1 MRTLLPTLARR
12 ADLQVC
18 LSLALLITLPG
29 AAAEAQPARLG
40 NGTVTTQALAGS
52 LDQAIERA
60 RAAATDARW
69 IGFEIATV
77 PGDRWMCDS
86 NEWTRQQPPAT
97 SARLEPADSAYVF
110 VRLEANRIDRV
121 RLFSPGCAIDAA
133 DRPATWLTGV
143 SPAES
148 ARTLAALSRGTE
160 RRVADGALAALSMHA
175 APAALTSLI
184 DMARS
189 GPTPHARGQALFWLS
204 QRAGAQAVGAIDDA
218 VARDPDTDVKKRAV
232 FALSQLPPDDG
243 VPRLI
248 QVARSHSN
256 TAVRK
261 QAMFWLG
268 QSKDPRALAFFESVL
283 LK

>member
-1 MRTLLPTLARR
+1 MPDMTPSRR
-12 ADLQVC
+12 AGLQAC
-18 LSLALLITLPG
+18 LGLALLAVVANVATG
-29 AAAEAQPARLG
+29 QPARLG
-40 NGTVTTQALAGS
+40 NGAVTPQALTGA
-52 LDQAIERA
+52 LDQAIERT
-60 RAAATDARW
+60 RASATDPRW

-86 NEWTRQQPPAT
+86 NEWTRRQPPAT
-97 SARLEPADSAYVF
+97 SARLEPDTTAYVF
-110 VRLEANRIDRV
+110 LRFETGRIDKV
-121 RLFSPGCAIDAA
+121 RLFSPGCAIDAGG
-133 DRPATWLTGV
+133 RPVTWLTGV
-143 SPAES
+143 TPAES
-148 ARTLAALSRGTE
+148 VRTLTGLARGTE
-160 RRVADGALAALSMHA
+160 RRAVDGALAALSMHA
-175 APAALTSLI
+175 APAALAATI
-184 DMARS
+184 DLARS

-232 FALSQLPPDDG
+232 FALSQLPADQG

-248 QVARSHSN
+248 EVARTHSN
-256 TAVRK
+256 TAVRT